1 VLATVWT
8 KSAPD
13 GKRLG
18 SRARMQGRQE
28 MVRRSEPNPA
38 SRVHVAD
45 VMWSPCMDDPSIRD
59 QVAERPA
66 KRDRAADEAAQ
77 VGPQRSAFLN
87 PDLFL
92 LLPQAYGSAPRSRIF
107 QSWFLGGFEC
117 STHRRSDGRRL
128 DLTASTRHDAN
139 AGADYAM
146 LAEHG
151 IRTVRDGL
159 RWHLIEVAPGRYDWS
174 SFLPM
179 LRAARDTGTQV
190 IWDLAHYGWPDDI
203 DIWSPAFVERFGR
216 FAGEAAR
223 IVREE
228 TGGVP
233 FYVPVNE
240 VSFWAWAGGDVAYMN
255 PMAEDRGPELKEV
268 LVRAAITAIEAVR
281 SVEPR
286 ARFVHAEPAIHVHPK
301 SNAWAD
307 RKSAR
312 EYTTAVY
319 EVWDWISGRLRPEL
333 GGRPDYLD
341 IVGVNYY
348 AHNQWIDD
356 GTWIE
361 VDHPLFRPVHQIL
374 RDIHARYRR
383 PMVITETGIEA
394 GERAAWL
401 RFMGGEVAQARALS
415 VPIEGICLY
424 PITDYPGWLDDRQ
437 CPTGLFGY
445 VAADGTRPVHQPL
458 ADELF
463 FQQHDAGRSRRR
475 NG

>member
-1 VLATVWT
+1 
-8 KSAPD
+8 
-13 GKRLG
+13 
-18 SRARMQGRQE
+18 
-28 MVRRSEPNPA
+28 
-38 SRVHVAD
+38 
-45 VMWSPCMDDPSIRD
+45 MDDPSIRD

-87 PDLFL
+87 SDLL
-92 LLPQAYGSAPRSRIF
+92 LPLPQAYGSAPRSRIF

-139 AGADYAM
+139 ASADYAM

-312 EYTTAVY
+312 EYTTAMY

-401 RFMGGEVAQARALS
+401 RFIGGEVAQARALS

-445 VAADGTRPVHQPL
+445 VAADSTRPVHQPL

-463 FQQHDAGRSRRR
+463 FQQRDAVRSRRR